1 MGLRIN
7 TNVQSLRAQNSLAK
21 VEENKSNTLAKLS
34 SGSRINKAGDDAAG
48 LAISEKLKAN
58 IRGTQQASRNA
69 GDGISM
75 IQTAEGGLNESSN
88 ILIRLRELSVQSASD
103 TIGDQERKFSNLE
116 FQQLTNEMERIA
128 TSTQFNGKN
137 LLNGEGDKLDFQIGI
152 MNDEKNDRLSYTPQ
166 DTSAR
171 TKDLGVE
178 GLGVLTKG
186 DAQNNLEKIDN
197 AINGVNA
204 NRASLGA
211 LQNRLQSTISN
222 LDVRTENLSAAN
234 SRIRDTDIALESAEM
249 TKGNILSAAAT
260 SVLAQANN
268 AGSSALKLIG

>member
-7 TNVQSLRAQNSLAK
+7 TNVQSLRAQNSLSK
-21 VEENKSNTLAKLS
+21 VESNKAETLSRLS

-75 IQTAEGGLNESSN
+75 VQTAEGGLNEVSN

-103 TIGDQERKFSNLE
+103 TIGDQERKFSDLE
-116 FQQLTNEMERIA
+116 FQQLTQEIERIS
-128 TSTQFNGKN
+128 TSTQFNGKQ
-137 LLNGEGDKLDFQIGI
+137 LLTGEGDTLDFQIGI
-152 MNDEKNDRLSYTPQ
+152 MNDAKNDRLSYRPQ
-166 DTSAR
+166 DSNAR
-171 TKDLGVE
+171 AESLGVG
-178 GLGVLTKG
+178 GLTVLSKE
-186 DAQNNLEKIDN
+186 DSQMNLEKIDE
-197 AINGVNA
+197 AINKVNS
-204 NRASLGA
+204 NRANLGA

-222 LDVRTENLSAAN
+222 LEVRTENLAAAN
-234 SRIRDTDIALESAEM
+234 SRIRDADMAYESAEM
-249 TKGNILSAAAT
+249 TKGNILSSSAT

-268 AGSSALKLIG
+268 AGSAALKLIG

>member
-21 VEENKSNTLAKLS
+21 VEENKASTLAKLS

-88 ILIRLRELSVQSASD
+88 ILIRLRELSVQAASD
-103 TIGDQERKFSNLE
+103 TIGDQERKFSDLE
-116 FQQLTNEMERIA
+116 FKQLTSEMERIA

-137 LLNGEGDKLDFQIGI
+137 LLSGEGDSLDFQIGI
-152 MNDEKNDRLSYTPQ
+152 TNDAKNDRLSYKPQ

-171 TKDLGVE
+171 IKDLGVD
-178 GLGVLTKG
+178 GLGVLTKT
-186 DAQNNLEKIDN
+186 DAQNNLEKIDS

-268 AGSSALKLIG
+268 AGSSAIKLIG